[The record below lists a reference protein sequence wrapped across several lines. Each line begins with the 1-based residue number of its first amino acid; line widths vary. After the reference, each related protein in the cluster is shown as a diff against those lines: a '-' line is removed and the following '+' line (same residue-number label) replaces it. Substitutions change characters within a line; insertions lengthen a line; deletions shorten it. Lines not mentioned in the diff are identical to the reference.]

1 MVFASFLFLF
11 WFLPA
16 FLPIYFALPIR
27 WRNLWIT
34 LGSLAFYGWWRP
46 HYLGLMLLS
55 IAIDYG
61 AARAMGE
68 PGTSRHRRALLWIS
82 IVSNLGLLAWFKYA
96 NLLAATWNDVAP
108 WPIAWDEVL
117 LPVGISFFT
126 FQSMSY
132 TIDVYRGEVKPV
144 RSFLDLLCFVSL
156 FPQLVAGPIV
166 RFRDVESD
174 LHARQTS
181 FVGFTDGVMLFA
193 IGFVKKVLIADRVA
207 PIADSVF
214 GQGDPGFVT
223 SWIGAVAY
231 AVQIYFDFSGYSDMA
246 VGLGRMLGFH
256 FPENFASPYRAHSI
270 TEFWRRWH
278 ISLSTWLRDYLYV
291 PLGGNRLG
299 SGRTYVN
306 LVVTMLLGGLWHG
319 AQWTFLLWGGWQALW
334 LVLER
339 VRGKAVPYDF
349 LPRPL
354 QVLLTFVV
362 VVFGWVLFRGHGV
375 GEVMTMW
382 SGMVGGHGFGWL
394 PAMGQQQGIAY
405 SALVLGVVVAFALPR
420 SEMLVRRFHPL
431 VMLFVFVAFV
441 AAIGQLLASDFVPF
455 LYFQF

>member
-1 MVFASFLFLF
+1 M
-11 WFLPA
+11 
-16 FLPIYFALPIR
+16 
-27 WRNLWIT
+27 
-34 LGSLAFYGWWRP
+34 
-46 HYLGLMLLS
+46 
-55 IAIDYG
+55 
-61 AARAMGE
+61 
-68 PGTSRHRRALLWIS
+68 
-82 IVSNLGLLAWFKYA
+82 
-96 NLLAATWNDVAP
+96 
-108 WPIAWDEVL
+108 
-117 LPVGISFFT
+117 
-126 FQSMSY
+126 
-132 TIDVYRGEVKPV
+132 
-144 RSFLDLLCFVSL
+144 
-156 FPQLVAGPIV
+156 
-166 RFRDVESD
+166 
-174 LHARQTS
+174 
-181 FVGFTDGVMLFA
+181 
-193 IGFVKKVLIADRVA
+193 
-207 PIADSVF
+207 
-214 GQGDPGFVT
+214 
-223 SWIGAVAY
+223 
-231 AVQIYFDFSGYSDMA
+231 
-246 VGLGRMLGFH
+246 
-256 FPENFASPYRAHSI
+256 
-270 TEFWRRWH
+270 
-278 ISLSTWLRDYLYV
+278 STWLRDYLYV